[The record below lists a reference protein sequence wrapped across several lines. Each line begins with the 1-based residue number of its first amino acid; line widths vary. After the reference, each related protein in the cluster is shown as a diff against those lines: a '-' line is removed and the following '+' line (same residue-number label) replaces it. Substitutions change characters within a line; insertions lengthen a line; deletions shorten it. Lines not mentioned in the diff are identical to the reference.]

1 MTSIYSPRWV
11 EPEPPVTRTCD
22 VPGCKEVGNYK
33 APKSRDSEK
42 KRDYHWFC
50 LEHVQAY
57 NKAWN
62 YFDGMSDN
70 ETEAFLREAAT
81 GHRKTWKRERSS
93 TYTAENLHQ
102 SVRRGFADYFTG
114 DDDVAASVNI
124 APVDRQTKKAL
135 AALDME
141 WPATESQ
148 VRKRYKELVKK
159 YHPDVNKSKNAE
171 DIFKR
176 VTEAYQILKEKLK
189 Q

>member
-1 MTSIYSPRWV
+1 M
-11 EPEPPVTRTCD
+11 
-22 VPGCKEVGNYK
+22 
-33 APKSRDSEK
+33 
-42 KRDYHWFC
+42 
-50 LEHVQAY
+50 
-57 NKAWN
+57 
-62 YFDGMSDN
+62 
-70 ETEAFLREAAT
+70 
-81 GHRKTWKRERSS
+81 
-93 TYTAENLHQ
+93 
-102 SVRRGFADYFTG
+102 
-114 DDDVAASVNI
+114 NI